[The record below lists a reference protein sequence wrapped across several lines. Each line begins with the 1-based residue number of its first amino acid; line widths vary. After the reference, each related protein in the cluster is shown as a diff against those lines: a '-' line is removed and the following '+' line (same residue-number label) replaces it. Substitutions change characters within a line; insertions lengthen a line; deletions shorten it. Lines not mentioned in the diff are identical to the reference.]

1 LIEIPLIFAGKTF
14 VLDQEFIVS
23 NKLGIHARVAAQIV
37 QVANQFRSDV
47 WISRSGSKVNC
58 KSILDLLSLA
68 CPHGSTIMVS
78 ASGPDASE
86 ALDALA
92 HLFQSKFGES

>member
-1 LIEIPLIFAGKTF
+1 L

-58 KSILDLLSLA
+58 KSILDLLTLA
-68 CPHGSTIMVS
+68 CPHGSRILIS
-78 ASGPDASE
+78 ACGPDAPE

-92 HLFQSKFGES
+92 GLFQNKFGES

>member
-1 LIEIPLIFAGKTF
+1 M
-14 VLDQEFIVS
+14 DQELIVS

-47 WISRSGSKVNC
+47 WISRSGNRVNC
-58 KSILDLLSLA
+58 KSILDLLTLA
-68 CPHGSTIMVS
+68 CPHGSKILVS

-92 HLFQSKFGES
+92 LLFRSKFGES